1 MSVQLPY
8 IPYFQRT
15 ERDAEYYERFLQ
27 ARLPAEIFD
36 VHMHL
41 NLPEH
46 VSAVDEQRLLSDW
59 ALECGY
65 VLSCDD
71 AYAVAAELFPGC
83 EYRIAGFP
91 WPIREADLRAN
102 NDYLAQMKRD
112 GRLHPFMSLR
122 PDWDTE
128 EVEQTLLQGGFVG
141 FKPYQDIVSG
151 VKGADIGI
159 FDFLPE
165 RQWRIADKHGKAVM
179 LHLPRKQ
186 RLADPDNIA
195 ELLKARERFPD
206 TEIIVAHLGRSF
218 CPHFLREGLSQL
230 GSAVSG
236 FRFDISGVTNPE
248 VLDMAFARLD
258 PENILFGSDM
268 PIFLWHGTRRWTER
282 TYLNISREQFHWN
295 TVRPQPEEAESFTL
309 FLYEQLR
316 HILDSM
322 DKNGLGDTEKKG
334 VFGGYARG
342 VLKL

>member
-8 IPYFQRT
+8 IPYFRRT
-15 ERDAEYYERFLQ
+15 ARDAEYYECFLQ
-27 ARLPAEIFD
+27 PRLPAEIFD

-46 VSAVDEQRLLSDW
+46 VSAVDEQRLISDW
-59 ALECGY
+59 ALECGH

-83 EYRIAGFP
+83 AYRIAGFP

-102 NDYLAQMKRD
+102 NEYLAQMKRD
-112 GRLHPFMSLR
+112 GRLEPFMALR
-122 PDWDTE
+122 PEWDLE
-128 EVEQTLLQGGFVG
+128 EVERTLLQGGFVG
-141 FKPYQDIVSG
+141 FKPYPDIVSG

-159 FDFLPE
+159 FDFLPKP
-165 RQWRIADKHGKAVM
+165 QWRIADKHKKAVM

-186 RLADPDNIA
+186 RLADPDNIT
-195 ELLKARERFPD
+195 ELLEARERFPD
-206 TEIIVAHLGRSF
+206 TEIIVAHLGRAF
-218 CPHFLREGLSQL
+218 CPYFLEKGLSLL
-230 GSAVSG
+230 GSAVKG

-248 VLDMAFARLD
+248 VLDMAFERID
-258 PENILFGSDM
+258 PRNILFGSDM

-282 TYLNISREQFHWN
+282 TYLNISREKFHWN
-295 TVRPQPEEAESFTL
+295 TVRPEPEEAEEFTL

-316 HILDSM
+316 HTLDSM
-322 DKNGLGDTEKKG
+322 DRHGLGDPEKAG
-334 VFGGYARG
+334 VFGGNAQG